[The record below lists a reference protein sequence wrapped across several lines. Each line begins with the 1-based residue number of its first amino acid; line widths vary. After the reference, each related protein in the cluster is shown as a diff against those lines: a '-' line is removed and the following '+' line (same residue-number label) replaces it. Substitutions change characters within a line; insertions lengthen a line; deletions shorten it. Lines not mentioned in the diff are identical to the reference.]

1 MDIKKLTVGIEEE
14 YQVIDPDTGELT
26 SYIAESL
33 ERDAVL
39 FKDSMVPEFLKSQL
53 EVTSKVCKNIKQA
66 KKEVIRLRKFAS
78 KYAQKNNCTII
89 AAGTHPYSRWEDQV
103 RTDKERYHGLYDSM
117 QFVAKRLLIFGMHI
131 HIGIPDRDLRIDVM
145 NQMRYFVPHIL
156 SLSTSSPF
164 WQGEDTGFKSYR
176 GIVFED
182 LPRTGIP
189 EKFDSAKSYDKFVEQ
204 LTETKCIDTP
214 SKIWWDI
221 RPHHKFPTVEF
232 RMCDSTTKVDEVV
245 AIAAL
250 IQALVATMIHNRE
263 RNISWRDYRNS
274 FISENKWRS
283 MRHGIDGKLID
294 LGLTKELDT
303 KELIKEII
311 ELVDDAAETL
321 GTQEEIAYIH
331 TMLKKGTSA
340 DRQLALYKKT
350 GDLKKVVQMLSKE
363 TLEHC

>member
-1 MDIKKLTVGIEEE
+1 
-14 YQVIDPDTGELT
+14 
-26 SYIAESL
+26 
-33 ERDAVL
+33 
-39 FKDSMVPEFLKSQL
+39 
-53 EVTSKVCKNIKQA
+53 
-66 KKEVIRLRKFAS
+66 
-78 KYAQKNNCTII
+78 
-89 AAGTHPYSRWEDQV
+89 
-103 RTDKERYHGLYDSM
+103 M

-283 MRHGIDGKLID
+283 MRHGINGKLID

-321 GTQEEIAYIH
+321 GTQEEIAYIN

>member
-14 YQVIDPDTGELT
+14 YQVINPETGELT
-26 SYIAESL
+26 SYIAEFL

-39 FKDSMVPEFLKSQL
+39 FKDSMVPEFLQSQL

-66 KKEVIRLRKFAS
+66 RKEVIRLRRIAS
-78 KYAQKNNCTII
+78 KFSQKNNCNII

-103 RTDKERYHGLYDSM
+103 RTDKERYRGLYDSM

-189 EKFDSAKSYDKFVEQ
+189 EKFSSAKSYDKFVNQ
-204 LTETKCIDTP
+204 LMETKCIDTP

-221 RPHHKFPTVEF
+221 RPHSKFPTVEF
-232 RMCDSTTKVDEVV
+232 RMCDSTTKVDEVI

-250 IQALVATMIHNRE
+250 IQALVATMILNRE
-263 RNISWRDYRNS
+263 RNISWRDYRDS
-274 FISENKWRS
+274 FIYENKWRS
-283 MRHGIDGKLID
+283 MRHGVEGKMID
-294 LGLTKELDT
+294 LGLTKELST
-303 KELIKEII
+303 KKLIKEMI
-311 ELVDDAAETL
+311 ELVDESAEIL
-321 GTQEEIAYIH
+321 GTKEEIAYINNI
-331 TMLKKGTSA
+331 LEKGTSA
-340 DRQLALYKKT
+340 DRQLNMYKKT
-350 GDLKKVVQMLSKE
+350 KDLHKVVEMLSKE

>member
-14 YQVIDPDTGELT
+14 YQVINPETGELT
-26 SYIAESL
+26 SYIAEFL

-39 FKDSMVPEFLKSQL
+39 FKDSMVPEFLQSQL

-66 KKEVIRLRKFAS
+66 RKEVIRLRKIAS
-78 KYAQKNNCTII
+78 KFSQENNCNII

-103 RTDKERYHGLYDSM
+103 RTDKERYRGLYDSM

-145 NQMRYFVPHIL
+145 NQMRYFIPHIL

-189 EKFDSAKSYDKFVEQ
+189 EKFNSAKSYDKFVNQ
-204 LTETKCIDTP
+204 LIETKCIDTP

-221 RPHHKFPTVEF
+221 RPHSKFPTVEF
-232 RMCDSTTKVDEVV
+232 RMCDSTTKVDEVI

-250 IQALVATMIHNRE
+250 IQALVATMILNRE
-263 RNISWRDYRNS
+263 RNISWRDYRDS
-274 FISENKWRS
+274 FIYENKWRS
-283 MRHGIDGKLID
+283 MRHGIEGKMID
-294 LGLTKELDT
+294 LGLTKELSS
-303 KELIKEII
+303 KKLIKEMI
-311 ELVDDAAETL
+311 ELVDESAEIL
-321 GTQEEIAYIH
+321 GTKKEIAYIN
-331 TMLKKGTSA
+331 TILEKGTSA
-340 DRQLALYKKT
+340 DRQLNMYKKT
-350 GDLKKVVQMLSKE
+350 KDLHKVVEMLSKE